1 MQRQWRITM
10 PRAKLKIDL
19 GEGRDI
25 DGYIHA
31 AEPIDNAGDYLRA
44 KCNGVRLGANPL
56 RLRGYCPVC
65 FPELGKLKITDY
77 NQNLPSLDLDGGDD
91 PGNIAGAKQI
101 VRDQII
107 AQHGRVEDITIN
119 TWELPKQP
127 RKATIDKP
135 IDEILRK
142 PHMTF
147 TRRVIK

>member
-1 MQRQWRITM
+1 M

-19 GEGRDI
+19 GEGRDV

-31 AEPIDNAGDYLRA
+31 ADGERA
-44 KCNGVRLGANPL
+44 KCNGVAIGANPL
-56 RLRGYCPVC
+56 RLRGYCSVC

-107 AQHGRVEDITIN
+107 ALHGRVEDITIN

-142 PHMTF
+142 PHMVF
-147 TRRVIK
+147 NRRVVK

>member
-1 MQRQWRITM
+1 M
-10 PRAKLKIDL
+10 PRAKLKIDI

-31 AEPIDNAGDYLRA
+31 AEEIAAEHLRSR
-44 KCNGVRLGANPL
+44 CNGVKLGANPL

-101 VRDQII
+101 VRDHII
-107 AQHGRVEDITIN
+107 AIHGRVEDITIN
-119 TWELPKQP
+119 SWELPKIP
-127 RKATIDKP
+127 RKPKIDKP

-147 TRRVIK
+147 RRIIK